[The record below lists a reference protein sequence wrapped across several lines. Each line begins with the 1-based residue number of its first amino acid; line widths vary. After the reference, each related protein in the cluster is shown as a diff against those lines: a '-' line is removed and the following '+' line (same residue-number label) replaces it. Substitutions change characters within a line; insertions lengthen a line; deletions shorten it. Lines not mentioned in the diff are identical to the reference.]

1 VAKRA
6 LITPAT
12 EHKIEEFA
20 DDLGRLLG
28 TAQKKAEGWLGQREA
43 IVKHLTG
50 VRDTASKLLADLGHQ
65 AKSSYTVASN
75 AYTRT
80 RRGRP
85 AGSKNKSAA
94 GIIIVGGKTRRTMS
108 AKARKAIS
116 MAQKARWAKQ
126 KAGEKKK

>member
-20 DDLGRLLG
+20 EDLGRLLG
-28 TAQKKAEGWLGQREA
+28 TAQRKAEGWLGQREA

-65 AKSSYTVASN
+65 AQSAATAASK
-75 AYTRT
+75 AYTGK

-85 AGSKNKSAA
+85 AGSRNKS

-126 KAGEKKK
+126 KAGDKKK